1 MLSNPEK
8 DNMELEAEN
17 RVRQLIEEYERRAQ
31 GDRLDG
37 TIRRGEGTQGSIGTQ
52 GAAVAGAAEAI
63 VRPETGGIESKGAS
77 PATPPTV

>member
-52 GAAVAGAAEAI
+52 GAA
-63 VRPETGGIESKGAS
+63 
-77 PATPPTV
+77 